1 MGDSDTS
8 FTESLGRSDPIAPSL
23 RRIRMESSGY
33 RIVDLHR
40 VRPLGNLLIPLW
52 GVKPKTYARLGYKVC
67 CIAMGHRLPVN

>member
-33 RIVDLHR
+33 QIVDLHR
-40 VRPLGNLLIPLW
+40 VRPLEHATEHHKISRTEP
-52 GVKPKTYARLGYKVC
+52 
-67 CIAMGHRLPVN
+67 